1 MYLNIKNKFI
11 ISFSAIIV
19 SVLIL
24 IFFTIRGINI
34 ANEGFIS
41 YKEMANDVV
50 LASRVQANMLM
61 VRMKAKDYIKTF
73 SDKKKEEFEYYYNRT
88 MKFVEQALKDIQ
100 KPTRAPKVKIIYN
113 SLQEYKESFYK
124 VVKYIKQRNYIVH
137 NVLDKNG
144 KKVEHLLTQVM
155 VSAKQ
160 DGDINSAFDVA
171 KALRTLLLAR
181 LYTIKFLLTNEQK
194 ALNRVNNEFNNL
206 KNDMTKIK
214 NDLQN
219 YQRRELLQKAIKL
232 TQEYKEGVNK
242 IYNIISQRNDI
253 IQNKLDK
260 IGPHIAKLAEDIKL
274 SIKKEQDIIGKNVSD
289 SNKTLINI
297 SIVIGVIIILFIVSI
312 IIYINKKIVNPI
324 NDLIDYAENKIK
336 NSLDTNMDDSN
347 ISKDEIL
354 RLRYLIE
361 FFTNKVEEIISTS
374 KTASI
379 ENSKIANKISSFSLN
394 ISEKIE
400 KTLININDTTSEINK
415 TDNEI
420 NNYVENAHSSQ
431 TEIENANKILAS
443 TKDVIFE
450 LISEV
455 QKNAESEIEISNQ
468 INTVSEQANEIKNVL
483 DVISEIADQT
493 NLLALNAAI
502 EAARAGEHGRGFA
515 VVADEVRKL
524 AEKTQKGLN
533 DINVTINTVVQA
545 VENTSKEMNENV
557 KQIENLTS
565 IAKNVESNV
574 DETVSKVQYSVD
586 NTKEIIEYFGY
597 IKKSFDNI
605 VKKINDINKL
615 SDSNAKSTEELVL
628 ISENLSKMADSLSEK
643 LNQFK
648 I

>member
-1 MYLNIKNKFI
+1 
-11 ISFSAIIV
+11 
-19 SVLIL
+19 
-24 IFFTIRGINI
+24 
-34 ANEGFIS
+34 
-41 YKEMANDVV
+41 
-50 LASRVQANMLM
+50 M